1 MLTAVRG
8 PGLYP
13 HRLRIFQG
21 ALILWMA
28 AILARLVVLQ
38 VVDYAWLKQRAARQ
52 QSHTVELSAQRGIIY
67 DRNLHPMA
75 MSLSVDS
82 VFAVPSEIDDL
93 PAAAQSLASVLG
105 LDVHTLEQRLDASR
119 SFVWVARK
127 VTASQEAAIK
137 ALNLHGIYFQPESKR
152 FYPKGDLAAN
162 VVGYV
167 GMDGNGL
174 AGVERSY
181 DDEIRGHNGK
191 ALIEVDARHHV
202 YDQFQTAPET
212 GKSVVLTIDQNIQY
226 IVQQELD
233 AQVEAMHALRGMA
246 IVENPSTG
254 EILALAN
261 SPSFNPNYY
270 SKSPVQLLGDP
281 AVTNVYEPGSVFK
294 LVTLAAG
301 LQEGLTNPNEVID
314 CDMGQIE
321 VGGRIIHDHARFGA
335 ITLTEIL
342 QHSSDVGAIKIGLRL
357 GDERFYKYIR
367 AFGFG
372 QRTGIELP
380 AESPGLVRPPN
391 RWTPVSIGAVSM
403 GQEVAVTPVQISAM
417 ISALADGGI
426 YHAPHIVVGTYD
438 DNNDADPPQFQPSP
452 GRRIISPQVADEMK
466 GMMEQ
471 VVLAGTGQHTQLNG
485 YSSAGKTGTAQK
497 VDPGGHGY
505 SAHDV
510 IASFAG
516 YAPADHPAIAMVVVI
531 DSPHGLHEG
540 GVVAG
545 PAWKRM
551 GDRILPYLGIPHDLP
566 INVPATSIAKRRS
579 PSADLPP
586 HADDESFSLAAQ
598 DLLGTDSTL
607 PKNAVVVNGQKLGEE
622 TPAAPVTKPQA
633 VIVQYQGGI
642 EVPNFAGMPLRA
654 VSALCEKLGL
664 DPVLMGRGVARQQAP
679 AAGTR
684 VMPGARVV
692 VQFTLREP
700 QDPRPK
706 N

>member
-1 MLTAVRG
+1 MLTAVRE
-8 PGLYP
+8 PGLLP
-13 HRLRIFQG
+13 KRLRVFQVL
-21 ALILWMA
+21 LILWVA
-28 AILARLVVLQ
+28 AIVVRLVVLQ
-38 VVDYAWLKQRAARQ
+38 IVDYGWLKQRAERQ
-52 QSHTVELSAQRGIIY
+52 QSHTVELSAQRGLIY

-82 VFAVPSEIDDL
+82 IFAVPSEIDDV
-93 PAAAQSLASVLG
+93 PAAAQSLATALG
-105 LDVHTLEQRLDASR
+105 LNAHELEKRLNASR
-119 SFVWVARK
+119 SFLWVARK
-127 VTASQEAAIK
+127 VTASQEAAVK
-137 ALNLHGIYFQPESKR
+137 ALDLHGIYFQPESKR
-152 FYPKGDLAAN
+152 FYPKGELAAN
-162 VVGYV
+162 VIGYV

-174 AGVERSY
+174 AGIEHSY
-181 DDEIRGHNGK
+181 DDEIRGHTGK

-202 YDQFQTAPET
+202 YDQFQTAPAM
-212 GKSVVLTIDQNIQY
+212 GQSVVLTIDQNIQY

-233 AQVEAMHALRGMA
+233 AQVQAMHALRGMA

-261 SPSFNPNYY
+261 SPTFNPNQY

-281 AVTNVYEPGSVFK
+281 AVSDVYEPGSVFK
-294 LVTLAAG
+294 LVTLSAG

-321 VGGRIIHDHARFGA
+321 VGGRIIHDHARFGK

-342 QHSSDVGAIKIGLRL
+342 QHSSDVGSIKIGLRL
-357 GDERFYKYIR
+357 GIDRFYKYIH
-367 AFGFG
+367 AYGFG

-380 AESPGLVRPPN
+380 GESPGLVRPPS

-403 GQEVAVTPVQISAM
+403 GQEVAVTPVQIISM
-417 ISALADGGI
+417 VSALADGGV

-438 DNNDADPPQFQPSP
+438 DNSDADPPQFHPSP
-452 GRRIISPQVADEMK
+452 GRRIVSAQVAAEMK

-471 VVLAGTGQHTQLNG
+471 VVLAGTGRKTQLNG

-510 IASFAG
+510 VASFAG
-516 YAPADHPAIAMVVVI
+516 FAPADHPAIAMLVVI
-531 DSPHGLHEG
+531 DSPHPFHEG
-540 GVVAG
+540 GDVAG

-566 INVPATSIAKRRS
+566 VNVPPKTLAQRREQERK
-579 PSADLPP
+579 LPP
-586 HADDESFSLAAQ
+586 HADDESFSVAAQ
-598 DLLGTDSTL
+598 ELLGPDQAL
-607 PKNAVVVNGQKLGEE
+607 PRDAVVINGQQLGQG
-622 TPAAPVTKPQA
+622 APVTAPDKTHA
-633 VIVQYQGGI
+633 VVVQYQGGI
-642 EVPNFAGMPLRA
+642 EVPNFAGMPVRA

-684 VMPGARVV
+684 VTSGARVV
-692 VQFTLREP
+692 VRFTLRDP
-700 QDPRPK
+700 QEQRP
-706 N
+706 

>member
-1 MLTAVRG
+1 MLTAVRE
-8 PGLYP
+8 PGLLP
-13 HRLRIFQG
+13 LRLRVLQAG
-21 ALILWMA
+21 LILWVV
-28 AILARLVVLQ
+28 AILVRLFVLQ
-38 VVDYAWLKQRAARQ
+38 IVDYSWLKHRAERQ
-52 QSHTVELSAQRGIIY
+52 QSHTVELSAQRGVIY

-82 VFAVPSEIDDL
+82 IFAVPSEIDDV
-93 PAAAQSLASVLG
+93 PETAQRLGPVLG
-105 LDVHTLEQRLDASR
+105 LDAQDLEHRLNSTR
-119 SFVWVARK
+119 GFVWVARK
-127 VTASQEAAIK
+127 VTATQEAAVK
-137 ALNLHGIYFQPESKR
+137 SLGMRGIYFQPESKR
-152 FYPKGDLAAN
+152 FYPKGELAAN

-174 AGVERSY
+174 AGIERSY

-202 YDQFQTAPET
+202 YDQFQTEPET
-212 GKSVVLTIDQNIQY
+212 GKSVVLTVDQNIQY

-261 SPSFNPNYY
+261 SPTFNPNQY

-281 AVTNVYEPGSVFK
+281 VVTDVYEPGSVFK

-314 CDMGQIE
+314 CGMGKIE
-321 VGGRIIHDHARFGA
+321 VGGRIIHDHARFGD

-342 QHSSDVGAIKIGLRL
+342 QHSSDVGSIKIGLRL

-380 AESPGLVRPPN
+380 GESSGLVRPPN

-403 GQEVAVTPVQISAM
+403 GQEVAVTPVQIIAM
-417 ISALADGGI
+417 VSALADGGI

-438 DNNDADPPQFQPSP
+438 DNSGADAPQFHPSP
-452 GRRIISPQVADEMK
+452 GRRIVSAEVADEMK

-497 VDPGGHGY
+497 ADAGGRGY

-516 YAPADHPAIAMVVVI
+516 YAPADHPAIAMLVVI
-531 DSPHGLHEG
+531 DSPRGLHDG

-551 GDRILPYLGIPHDLP
+551 ADRILPYLGIPHDLP
-566 INVPATSIAKRRS
+566 LTVPA
-579 PSADLPP
+579 PSMAQERLREPNLPP
-586 HADDESFSLAAQ
+586 HADDESFSMAAQ
-598 DLLGTDSTL
+598 GLLGADQAL
-607 PKNAVVVNGQKLGEE
+607 PRDAVVINGQQLAQA
-622 TPAAPVTKPQA
+622 PPVTALNQQQA

-642 EVPNFAGMPLRA
+642 EVPNFAGMPVRA

-679 AAGTR
+679 VPGTR
-684 VMPGARVV
+684 VTPGARVV
-692 VQFTLREP
+692 VRFTLRDQQEH
-700 QDPRPK
+700 RP
-706 N
+706 